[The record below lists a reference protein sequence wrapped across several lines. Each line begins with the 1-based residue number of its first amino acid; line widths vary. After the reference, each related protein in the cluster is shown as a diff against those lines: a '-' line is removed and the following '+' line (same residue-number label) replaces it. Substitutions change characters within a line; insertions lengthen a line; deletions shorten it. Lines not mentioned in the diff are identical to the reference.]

1 MSLVRFWALMMVTA
15 MLSLAHN
22 FGDAYA
28 KPPENGGLNTWDALV
43 SHFEHTMSG
52 TGQIDVLGL
61 RTQFIIF
68 KDDSVTLLNNDGS
81 LTCYDAGKA
90 KEVLDG
96 KILH

>member
-1 MSLVRFWALMMVTA
+1 MTVMM

-28 KPPENGGLNTWDALV
+28 KPPENGGLNTWDELV
-43 SHFEHTMSG
+43 SHFEPTMAG

-81 LTCYDAGKA
+81 MTCYDAGKA

-96 KILH
+96 KVLH